1 MGLTTAAAG
10 ALEQRIT
17 IQQRVAGVNALG
29 QAVQSWAD
37 YAVVWAAVDPLR
49 GREFFAAG
57 QTQSEVTTR
66 FTIRWR
72 QGITSTM
79 RVVWRG
85 QPYDVLAVIEPQGG
99 KQMLELMCAQGVGDG
114 RG

>member
-1 MGLTTAAAG
+1 MGVSTPAAG
-10 ALEQRIT
+10 ALAHRVT

-37 YAVVWAAVDPLR
+37 YLTVWANAEPLR

-57 QTQSEVTTR
+57 QTQSEVSAR

-72 QGITSTM
+72 QGITAAM

-85 QPYDVLAVIEPQGG
+85 QAYDVAAVIETQGQQ
-99 KQMLELMCAQGVGDG
+99 QMLELMCSSGVGDG
-114 RG
+114 R

>member
-1 MGLTTAAAG
+1 MGVNTAAAG
-10 ALEQRIT
+10 TLEQRVT

-29 QAVQSWAD
+29 QATQSWAD
-37 YAVVWAAVDPLR
+37 YAVVWSAAEPLR

-66 FTIRWR
+66 FIIRWR
-72 QGITSTM
+72 PGITSAM

-85 QPYDVLAVIEPQGG
+85 QPYDVLAVIEPAGQR
-99 KQMLELMCAQGVGDG
+99 QTLELMCSQGVGDG
-114 RG
+114 R